1 MKTSSRSNVVP
12 VVIPVVGARSVRSLA
27 ALVKSGTSAK
37 AGTRNSLA
45 VHRQALA
52 KAVQPPAYTR
62 RQRAALLAQADL
74 NFKAGLVVPSREF
87 SLSVRKPYADGS
99 GQLYFFNVSDYIP
112 EQDRA
117 ALFMSKLGGGSF
129 FSVIVH
135 SDAPGARYLLD
146 ISVAGS
152 PGLRLDSVYG
162 DASATADSKGH
173 VLMVVTT
180 GSNLD
185 AAVSLGVT
193 GSGMYNFHNV
203 VVSRL

>member
-1 MKTSSRSNVVP
+1 LKTSSRSNLVP
-12 VVIPVVGARSVRSLA
+12 VVIPVVSARSMRSLA
-27 ALVKSGTSAK
+27 ALVKSSASTK

-45 VHRQALA
+45 VPRQALA